1 MNFPPL
7 HSWHLT
13 PSEARRLQLDLAP
26 RLILQGGPRSPRLIA
41 GADVAYLPAL
51 HRLVAAVVL
60 LRRPRHRGSQEWELV
75 EQVLQDGPATFPY
88 VPGLLSFREAPLVL
102 ECFAKL
108 KEKPELVLVDGQGI
122 AHPRGFGLASH
133 LGLWLDLPTVG
144 CAKSRLV
151 GEYEEP
157 GSQKG
162 EWSRLLYGGKVIGGV
177 LRTRD
182 RVKPLFISPGHKV
195 GITQAVRLALLST
208 SRYRLPEPTRTA
220 HRLAAEQKRRLVRD
234 SKRSET

>member
-7 HSWHLT
+7 HSWQLNLA
-13 PSEARRLQLDLAP
+13 EARRLQLELAR
-26 RLILQGGPRSPRLIA
+26 RLVLRGGPRSPSVIA

-51 HRLVAAVVL
+51 RRLVAAVVL
-60 LRRPRHRGSQEWELV
+60 LRRPRHRGTQDWELV
-75 EQVLQDGPATFPY
+75 EEVVQDGPAAFPY

-102 ECFAKL
+102 ECFARL

-122 AHPRGFGLASH
+122 AHPRGLGLASH

-157 GSQKG
+157 ALRKG
-162 EWSRLLYGGKVIGGV
+162 EWSRLLYGDKLVGGV
-177 LRTRD
+177 LRTRTG
-182 RVKPLFISPGHKV
+182 VKPLFVSPGHKV
-195 GITQAVRLALLST
+195 GTIRAVRLALLST
-208 SRYRLPEPTRTA
+208 SRYRLPEPTRAA
-220 HRLAAEQKRRLVRD
+220 HHRAAKQKRLLAPD

>member
-26 RLILQGGPRSPRLIA
+26 RLILRGGPRSPRLIA

-51 HRLVAAVVL
+51 HRLVAAVVV
-60 LRRPRHRGSQEWELV
+60 LRRPRHRGSQDWELV
-75 EQVLQDGPATFPY
+75 EEVVQDGSATFPY

-157 GSQKG
+157 NASKG
-162 EWSRLLYGGKVIGGV
+162 AWAKLHYQGKVVGAV
-177 LRTRD
+177 VRTRD

-220 HRLAAEQKRRLVRD
+220 HRLAAEQKRRLAR
-234 SKRSET
+234 ELPEA